1 MVEKFKIANRKVYA
15 RTKRMIMLGIQQFR
29 DPYYQGVA
37 AQLAFFMFLSIL
49 PTFILLSQ
57 VLGFFSLSLSSIE
70 NWVDINV
77 SGEGA
82 ETLRR
87 MLNYRPSG
95 INSVFLAFTAVWAAS
110 RVQFAMI
117 RVTNYTLTDGVMT
130 GEGYVKDR
138 LRSIKTILITVFT
151 VAFGLVALVYG
162 PIILKLAFGK
172 VLGTQI
178 AEAAWMALRWPLAA
192 AMYFLMISYNY
203 YVLPSFKVRYRDIVP
218 GSIFASAG
226 FLIVTY
232 VYNVYT
238 QMSQNYNILYGSF
251 SNIVVLMFW
260 FWFISWVMCL
270 GVTLNRVWWATRK
283 EGAVPIAP
291 QAMEKRKAIN
301 IF

>member
-1 MVEKFKIANRKVYA
+1 MIKKFRSHNKNIAIRVKKMVL
-15 RTKRMIMLGIQQFR
+15 LGFQQFQ

-57 VLGFFSLSLSSIE
+57 VLGFFSISLSSIE
-70 NWVDINV
+70 DWVNINIT
-77 SGEGA
+77 GTGA
-82 ETLRR
+82 DTLRR
-87 MLNYRPSG
+87 MLNYSPSG

-117 RVTNYTLTDGVMT
+117 RVTNYTLTDGEMT

-138 LRSIKTILITVFT
+138 IRSIKTILITVFT
-151 VAFGLVALVYG
+151 VAFALIALVYG
-162 PIILKLAFGK
+162 PLLLKVVFGK
-172 VLGTQI
+172 VLGSKIT
-178 AEAAWMALRWPLAA
+178 EAAWLALRWPLAT

-203 YVLPSFKVRYRDIVP
+203 YVLPSFKVKYRDIVP
-218 GSIFASAG
+218 GSIFASVG

-232 VYNVYT
+232 FYNLYT
-238 QMSQNYNILYGSF
+238 QHSQNYNILYGSF

-260 FWFISWVMCL
+260 FWFVSWVMCL

-283 EGAVPIAP
+283 EGAIPIAP
-291 QAMEKRKAIN
+291 EAMAKRKPIN

>member
-1 MVEKFKIANRKVYA
+1 MVEKFKIANKKVYA

-70 NWVDINV
+70 NWVDINI
-77 SGEGA
+77 SGAGA

-87 MLNYRPSG
+87 MLNYKPSG

-203 YVLPSFKVRYRDIVP
+203 YVLPSFKVRYRDIVQ

>member
-82 ETLRR
+82 ETIRR

-162 PIILKLAFGK
+162 PIIMKLAFGK

>member
-1 MVEKFKIANRKVYA
+1 M
-15 RTKRMIMLGIQQFR
+15 
-29 DPYYQGVA
+29 
-37 AQLAFFMFLSIL
+37 
-49 PTFILLSQ
+49 
-57 VLGFFSLSLSSIE
+57 LGFFSLSLSSIE
-70 NWVDINV
+70 NWVDINI
-77 SGEGA
+77 SGAGA
-82 ETLRR
+82 DTLRR
-87 MLNYRPSG
+87 MLNYHPSG

-117 RVTNYTLTDGVMT
+117 RVTNYTLTDGGMT

-138 LRSIKTILITVFT
+138 IRSIKTILITVFT
-151 VAFGLVALVYG
+151 VAFALVALVYG
-162 PIILKLAFGK
+162 PLLLKLIFGK
-172 VLGTQI
+172 VLGSEIT
-178 AEAAWMALRWPLAA
+178 EAAWMALRWPLAA

-218 GSIFASAG
+218 GSVFASAG

-232 VYNVYT
+232 VYNLYT
-238 QMSQNYNILYGSF
+238 QVSQNYNILYGSF

-260 FWFISWVMCL
+260 FWFVSWVMCL

-291 QAMEKRKAIN
+291 EAMAKRKPIN

>member
-1 MVEKFKIANRKVYA
+1 MIEKIKIGNRNIVIRVK
-15 RTKRMIMLGIQQFR
+15 KMIVLGIQQFQ

-70 NWVDINV
+70 NWVDINI
-77 SGEGA
+77 SGAGA
-82 ETLRR
+82 DTLRR
-87 MLNYRPSG
+87 MLNYHPSG

-117 RVTNYTLTDGVMT
+117 RVTNYTLPDGGMT

-138 LRSIKTILITVFT
+138 IRSIKTILITVFT
-151 VAFGLVALVYG
+151 VAFALVALVYG
-162 PIILKLAFGK
+162 PLLLKLIFGK
-172 VLGTQI
+172 VLGSEIT
-178 AEAAWMALRWPLAA
+178 EAAWMALRWPLAA

-218 GSIFASAG
+218 GSVFASAG

-232 VYNVYT
+232 VYNLYT
-238 QMSQNYNILYGSF
+238 QVSQNYNILYGSF

-260 FWFISWVMCL
+260 FWFVSWVMCL

-291 QAMEKRKAIN
+291 EAMAKRKPIN

>member
-1 MVEKFKIANRKVYA
+1 MIEKIKIGNRNIVIRVK
-15 RTKRMIMLGIQQFR
+15 KMIVLGIQQFQ

-70 NWVDINV
+70 NWVDINI
-77 SGEGA
+77 SGAGA
-82 ETLRR
+82 
-87 MLNYRPSG
+87 
-95 INSVFLAFTAVWAAS
+95 
-110 RVQFAMI
+110 
-117 RVTNYTLTDGVMT
+117 MT

-138 LRSIKTILITVFT
+138 IRSIKTILITVFT
-151 VAFGLVALVYG
+151 VAFALVALVYG
-162 PIILKLAFGK
+162 PLLLKLIFGK
-172 VLGTQI
+172 VLGSEIT
-178 AEAAWMALRWPLAA
+178 EAAWMALRWPLAA

-218 GSIFASAG
+218 GSVFASAG
-226 FLIVTY
+226 FLVVTY
-232 VYNVYT
+232 VYNLYT
-238 QMSQNYNILYGSF
+238 QVSQNYNILYGSF

-260 FWFISWVMCL
+260 FWFVSLVMCL
-270 GVTLNRVWWATRK
+270 GVNFNRIWWATRK

-291 QAMEKRKAIN
+291 EAMAKRKPIN